1 MSCGSPHTAST
12 AAAADTLQA
21 PSRHSSRPEQ
31 RAVKPH
37 DKGCSA
43 LGSHVAAAG
52 ADEGSSHAATST
64 RAPAELGAERRM
76 GVEAQAEESV
86 MEAKDAEAEG
96 KKAKPRSALP
106 GICHH
111 GRQRTRCKECDGS
124 GVCEH
129 QRLRHYCKQ
138 CGGSGICAHGRRK
151 SDCKECRGSSI
162 CEHGKQKRQ
171 CRECLAA
178 FGACEHGKA
187 KNRYCKQC
195 GNMPV
200 SSQSSRA
207 KPTFHTT
214 FTKINHSAN
223 DEHVVVAA
231 CAAAAAP
238 VPEFAAALAAA
249 APLMDAMQLNQMLQS
264 RLPLAGFGLPSA
276 APLNPMLMTSL
287 LPVPLAM
294 QAQESFNLNL
304 LLARAHYASLSQ
316 QQALQQARYLLQQ
329 QPLAPLT
336 VLAPG
341 PSLGLLL
348 GQRFAQPPG
357 QQLQQPTSASQLAA
371 NAFAPFR

>member
-12 AAAADTLQA
+12 AAAAAPLQA

-37 DKGCSA
+37 DKGGSA
-43 LGSHVAAAG
+43 LGLHVAAAG

-64 RAPAELGAERRM
+64 PAPAELGAERRM

-86 MEAKDAEAEG
+86 KEAKEAEAKG

-111 GRQRTRCKECDGS
+111 GRQRTRCKDCDGS

-151 SDCKECRGSSI
+151 SDCKGCRGSSI

-178 FGACEHGKA
+178 YGACEHGKA
-187 KNRYCKQC
+187 RNRYCKQC
-195 GNMPV
+195 GNTGV
-200 SSQSSRA
+200 GRYGARA
-207 KPTFHTT
+207 AQAH
-214 FTKINHSAN
+214 NA
-223 DEHVVVAA
+223 VAA

-238 VPEFAAALAAA
+238 AVEFAAASPAA
-249 APLMDAMQLNQMLQS
+249 APLMDAMQLNHMLQS
-264 RLPLAGFGLPSA
+264 RLALAGFGLPSA
-276 APLNPMLMTSL
+276 AAFNPMLMTSL

-294 QAQESFNLNL
+294 QAQQSFDLNL
-304 LLARAHYASLSQ
+304 LLARANFASLSQ

-341 PSLGLLL
+341 PSLGPLLD
-348 GQRFAQPPG
+348 QRFVPLPG
-357 QQLQQPTSASQLAA
+357 QQPQQTSSASQLAA